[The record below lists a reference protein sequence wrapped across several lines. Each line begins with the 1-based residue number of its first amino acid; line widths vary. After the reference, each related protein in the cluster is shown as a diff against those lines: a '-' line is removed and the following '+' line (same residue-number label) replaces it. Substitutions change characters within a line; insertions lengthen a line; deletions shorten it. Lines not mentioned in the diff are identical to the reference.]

1 MTETSFLDSINSTTA
16 QFCTRHQPW
25 DCHKGDYVK
34 IYCLRDRRWKRIIL
48 TNKRMRRY
56 DNTGRWHN
64 YRTLKPLPKEKNEG
78 SVDLSPG
85 TRWVVYDPLVDLGS
99 TNPFEDECEDEAKLD
114 TTPPVEMADE
124 KEDDDDEDS
133 YSGNKDNDSTRSR
146 PGKTSTKTLMTQQ
159 MAKAKPVFLKMTTT
173 GTGMV
178 TIMAVEMKT
187 MRMRSKTL
195 MN

>member
-1 MTETSFLDSINSTTA
+1 M
-16 QFCTRHQPW
+16 
-25 DCHKGDYVK
+25 K

-146 PGKTSTKTLMTQQ
+146 PGKIIDEDLDDSAESKGQTSVPQDDNNRNG
-159 MAKAKPVFLKMTTT
+159 A
-173 GTGMV
+173 GDYYGCRD
-178 TIMAVEMKT
+178 ED
-187 MRMRSKTL
+187 
-195 MN
+195 